1 MKVVTLPLEMS
12 DKKPKNIFVDGP
24 ISPVKIGEDIAHHQ
38 KKTNIGAHNI
48 FLGQVRADS
57 VEGAA
62 VLAIEYTAHQEMV
75 LAAMHE
81 IREAIFAKYP
91 LTCLH
96 ITHSLGLV
104 KAGEIC
110 LFVFASAVH
119 RKEAIDACE
128 EVVERIKKELP
139 IWGKELLTNEDHQW
153 KENRS

>member
-1 MKVVTLPLEMS
+1 MS
-12 DKKPKNIFVDGP
+12 DKKLKNIFVEGP

-38 KKTNIGAHNI
+38 KKKNIGAHSI
-48 FLGQVRADS
+48 FMGQVRADS
-57 VEGAA
+57 VEEAT
-62 VLAIEYTAHQEMV
+62 VSAIEYSAHQEMA
-75 LAAMHE
+75 LSTMHE

-96 ITHSLGLV
+96 ITHSLGMV

-128 EVVERIKKELP
+128 EVVDRIKKELP
-139 IWGKELLTNEDHQW
+139 IWGKEIFAGDEYQW
-153 KENRS
+153 KENRG

>member
-1 MKVVTLPLEMS
+1 M
-12 DKKPKNIFVDGP
+12 
-24 ISPVKIGEDIAHHQ
+24 
-38 KKTNIGAHNI
+38 
-48 FLGQVRADS
+48 GQVRADS
-57 VEGAA
+57 VDGAA
-62 VLAIEYTAHQEMV
+62 VLAIEYTAHQEMA
-75 LAAMHE
+75 LSAMHE

-119 RKEAIDACE
+119 RKEAIAACE

-139 IWGKELLTNEDHQW
+139 IWGKELFDDNQYQW
-153 KENRS
+153 KENKG

>member
-1 MKVVTLPLEMS
+1 MS
-12 DKKPKNIFVDGP
+12 DKKPKNIFVEGP
-24 ISPVKIGEDIAHHQ
+24 VSPVKIGEDIAHHQ
-38 KKTNIGAHNI
+38 KKTNIGAHSI
-48 FLGQVRADS
+48 FMGQVRADS
-57 VEGAA
+57 EDGEA
-62 VLAIEYTAHQEMV
+62 VLAIEYTAHQEMA
-75 LAAMHE
+75 LLAMHE

-139 IWGKELLTNEDHQW
+139 IWGKELFNDDQYQW
-153 KENRS
+153 KENKG

>member
-1 MKVVTLPLEMS
+1 MVGEAKVM
-12 DKKPKNIFVDGP
+12 
-24 ISPVKIGEDIAHHQ
+24 
-38 KKTNIGAHNI
+38 
-48 FLGQVRADS
+48 
-57 VEGAA
+57 
-62 VLAIEYTAHQEMV
+62 AIEYTAHQEMA

-81 IREAIFAKYP
+81 IREAIFVKYP

-96 ITHSLGLV
+96 ITHSLGVV

-139 IWGKELLTNEDHQW
+139 IWGKEIFADDEYQW
-153 KENRS
+153 KENRG

>member
-1 MKVVTLPLEMS
+1 MS
-12 DKKPKNIFVDGP
+12 DKKLKNIFVEGP

-38 KKTNIGAHNI
+38 KKTNIGAHSI
-48 FLGQVRADS
+48 FMGQVRADS
-57 VEGAA
+57 VEAA
-62 VLAIEYTAHQEMV
+62 TVSVIEYSAHQERA
-75 LAAMHE
+75 LSTMHE

-96 ITHSLGLV
+96 ITHSLGMV

-139 IWGKELLTNEDHQW
+139 IWGKEIFAGDEYQW
-153 KENRS
+153 KENRG

>member
-1 MKVVTLPLEMS
+1 MS
-12 DKKPKNIFVDGP
+12 DKKPKNIFVEGP
-24 ISPVKIGEDIAHHQ
+24 VSPVKIGEDIAHHQ
-38 KKTNIGAHNI
+38 KKTNIGAHSI
-48 FLGQVRADS
+48 FMGQVRADS
-57 VEGAA
+57 VDGEA
-62 VLAIEYTAHQEMV
+62 VLAIEYTAHQEMA
-75 LAAMHE
+75 LLAMHE
-81 IREAIFAKYP
+81 IREAFFAKYP

-139 IWGKELLTNEDHQW
+139 IWGKELFNDDQYQW
-153 KENRS
+153 KENKG

>member
-1 MKVVTLPLEMS
+1 MS
-12 DKKPKNIFVDGP
+12 DKKPKNIFVEGP
-24 ISPVKIGEDIAHHQ
+24 VSPVKIGEDIAHHQ
-38 KKTNIGAHNI
+38 KKTNIGAHSI
-48 FLGQVRADS
+48 FMGQVRADS
-57 VEGAA
+57 VDGEA
-62 VLAIEYTAHQEMV
+62 VLAIEYTAHQEMA
-75 LAAMHE
+75 LLAMHE
-81 IREAIFAKYP
+81 ISEAIFAKYP

-139 IWGKELLTNEDHQW
+139 IWGKELFNDDQYQW
-153 KENRS
+153 KENKG

>member
-1 MKVVTLPLEMS
+1 MS
-12 DKKPKNIFVDGP
+12 DKKPKNIFVEGP
-24 ISPVKIGEDIAHHQ
+24 VSPVKIGEDIAHHQ
-38 KKTNIGAHNI
+38 KKSNIGAHSI
-48 FLGQVRADS
+48 FMGQVRADS
-57 VEGAA
+57 VDGEA
-62 VLAIEYTAHQEMV
+62 VLAIEYTAHQEMA
-75 LAAMHE
+75 LLAMHE

-139 IWGKELLTNEDHQW
+139 IWGKELFDDNQYQW
-153 KENRS
+153 KENKG

>member
-1 MKVVTLPLEMS
+1 MA
-12 DKKPKNIFVDGP
+12 DKKPKNIFVEGP
-24 ISPVKIGEDIAHHQ
+24 VSPVKIGEDIAHHQ
-38 KKTNIGAHNI
+38 KKTNIGAHSI
-48 FLGQVRADS
+48 FMGQVRADS
-57 VEGAA
+57 VDGAA
-62 VLAIEYTAHQEMV
+62 VLAIEYTAHQEMT
-75 LAAMHE
+75 LLAMHE
-81 IREAIFAKYP
+81 IREAIFAKFP

-139 IWGKELLTNEDHQW
+139 IWGKELFDDNQYQW
-153 KENRS
+153 KENKG

>member
-1 MKVVTLPLEMS
+1 M
-12 DKKPKNIFVDGP
+12 
-24 ISPVKIGEDIAHHQ
+24 
-38 KKTNIGAHNI
+38 
-48 FLGQVRADS
+48 
-57 VEGAA
+57 
-62 VLAIEYTAHQEMV
+62 AIEYTAHQKMV

>member
-1 MKVVTLPLEMS
+1 MS
-12 DKKPKNIFVDGP
+12 NKKPKNIFVEGP
-24 ISPVKIGEDIAHHQ
+24 VSPVKIGEDIAHHQ
-38 KKTNIGAHNI
+38 KKTNIGAHSI
-48 FLGQVRADS
+48 FMGQVRADS
-57 VEGAA
+57 VDGAA
-62 VLAIEYTAHQEMV
+62 VLAIEYTAHQEMA
-75 LAAMHE
+75 LSAMHE

-119 RKEAIDACE
+119 RKEAMAACE

-139 IWGKELLTNEDHQW
+139 IWGKELFDDNQYQW
-153 KENRS
+153 KENKG

>member
-1 MKVVTLPLEMS
+1 MA
-12 DKKPKNIFVDGP
+12 DKKPKNIFVEGP
-24 ISPVKIGEDIAHHQ
+24 VSPVKIGEDIAHHQ
-38 KKTNIGAHNI
+38 KKTNIGAHSI
-48 FLGQVRADS
+48 FMGQVRADS
-57 VEGAA
+57 MDGAA
-62 VLAIEYTAHQEMV
+62 VLAIEYTAHQEMA
-75 LAAMHE
+75 LLAMHE

-119 RKEAIDACE
+119 RKEAIAACE

-139 IWGKELLTNEDHQW
+139 IWGKELFDDNQYQW
-153 KENRS
+153 KENKG

>member
-1 MKVVTLPLEMS
+1 MS
-12 DKKPKNIFVDGP
+12 DKKLKNIFVEGP

-38 KKTNIGAHNI
+38 KKTNIGAHSI
-48 FLGQVRADS
+48 FMGQVRADS
-57 VEGAA
+57 VEATT
-62 VLAIEYTAHQEMV
+62 VSAIEYSAHQEMA
-75 LAAMHE
+75 LSTMHE

-96 ITHSLGLV
+96 ITHSLGMV

-139 IWGKELLTNEDHQW
+139 IWGKEIFAGDEYQW
-153 KENRS
+153 KENRG

>member
-1 MKVVTLPLEMS
+1 MEMS
-12 DKKPKNIFVDGP
+12 DKNPKNIFVDGP
-24 ISPVKIGEDIAHHQ
+24 ISPVKIGDDIAHHQ
-38 KKTNIGAHNI
+38 KKTQIGAHSI

-57 VEGAA
+57 VDAKI
-62 VLAIEYTAHQEMV
+62 VSAIEYTAHQEMA
-75 LAAMHE
+75 LSIMHE

-96 ITHSLGLV
+96 ITHSLGMV
-104 KAGEIC
+104 NVGEIC

-139 IWGKELLTNEDHQW
+139 IWGKEILEDNQYQW
-153 KENRS
+153 KENKG